1 MKWRSSYGNI
11 YILETNLKSCSLER
25 ILLWSFMHVPACC
38 QYTHSYTHSFHRNY
52 TSCLL
57 VSLRFYKT
65 LSGLEG
71 AVGALK
77 KGTETTYIHRSKC
90 RRWPGPCTAFRLELD
105 IHSIPIQDVPA
116 GPPHIHASS
125 KQLLVCNVCYLLKR
139 LSCFRSWKKKSRL
152 LSCQHLF
159 FVFRSALREHD
170 RSVRLA
176 KIWFLKGLF

>member
-1 MKWRSSYGNI
+1 MSQLVVSIHTVTHTASTGI
-11 YILETNLKSCSLER
+11 TQA
-25 ILLWSFMHVPACC
+25 ACW
-38 QYTHSYTHSFHRNY
+38 YHFASIR
-52 TSCLL
+52 
-57 VSLRFYKT
+57 

-90 RRWPGPCTAFRLELD
+90 RRWPGPCTAFRL

-176 KIWFLKGLF
+176 KI